1 MIDYN
6 TLKERIYQH
15 LAAYATKVD
24 GRYNRPWSGDSD
36 SGALALTEKADGSI
50 LAYDHVEGQGY
61 NAVTLARRLGIEI
74 PRLASTRRGLA
85 PRIIGRSARPGASS
99 SAPAP
104 DRTEPA
110 SASSSSAPDQTPDAP
125 APDAPAAAYVDL
137 ADYATRHGV
146 PVEAFQAAGWRET
159 RSRGYLAFAFP
170 TANGTRYRY
179 ADAVAAGSKY
189 GTQRGYKSCW
199 YGIPRA
205 LAIAEVGGMDT
216 LLLVNGEPAVVC
228 AQYRGLPA
236 VALTNSGERSTLP
249 PEHLAELRQAWSG
262 RVIVCG
268 DNDAKGRKS
277 APALAASLRAAGV
290 DAAHLIIPVEKKGA
304 DLADWLMT
312 RTLWASADD
321 LAALVDLAEQTRP
334 AAIEPDG
341 IEPAAALAVARP
353 SEVILANL
361 AELGY
366 SFRFNQMAQTVEVNG
381 ARLDD
386 QTRAALLVSA
396 LDHGLLGR
404 GVDQTMFWSIVR
416 VGAGASTYH
425 PLRQYFDRLNWD
437 GVDHISALLR
447 HIQCDGAVVEY
458 PDGRRTRLLAV
469 YLTRWLIGC
478 VAKVYSS
485 AQNLMLVWSGPQGT
499 GKSALVRWLCDAVGS
514 EYHAEAPLD
523 LDNKDTRFRLLEK
536 FIWEVAE
543 LEGVTRKADV
553 NALKHFVTM
562 QTVTERRP
570 YDRYDTT
577 GQAVCSLF
585 GTVNGGNGF
594 LVDDT
599 GNRRFMV
606 STVQRIDWSYRQLV
620 DPAQLWSQAVA
631 LYRAGVSHQLTPV
644 ELAHQTSANM
654 AHMAPSTL
662 DDYIAAWFAFD
673 EPDAFLTS
681 GQIET
686 HLRQRGYESFTG
698 GGGSV
703 AQQIRQSMLRVA
715 GRDLAVRTSRQRGYR
730 GVRAVDAPRQP
741 TGGGGRPDQT
751 PDLTGVSDVL
761 PDAAVLLSSSVTHL
775 SQGLAHQ
782 NAKVTEV
789 TEVTD
794 VLETFKTSAMT
805 DDGHTPNLSAS
816 GVSDVS
822 QKVLQTSVTGVTSV
836 TDGDLAHQDAVAR
849 VTDGVTDDDRWSRW
863 QAGQTVVANMKH
875 DADLIAAAM
884 AAGKYT
890 RVDRRTQYGN
900 PHRMASEADR
910 ETVIARY
917 RSDLASRPDLTANI
931 RQLRGHVLGCWCYP
945 KACHGD
951 VIAAMAN
958 AAPAPDPAADLAD
971 DLTAALQLLDLA
983 DAYGIQTRMTDTG
996 YTGWLVCVDGID
1008 QLAETADDLRRLI
1021 TDAIDQQQRRKAS

>member
-1 MIDYN
+1 MSNIDYN

-15 LAAYATKVD
+15 LTEFETKVS

-50 LAYDHVEGQGY
+50 LAYDHVDGQGY
-61 NAVTLARRLGIEI
+61 NAVSLAQKLGIEI
-74 PRLASTRRGLA
+74 PRLASTRRGLV
-85 PRIIGRSARPGASS
+85 PQLVKRSISASAS
-99 SAPAP
+99 
-104 DRTEPA
+104 RA
-110 SASSSSAPDQTPDAP
+110 SASSSTRSTVSSSTVSSASAPDQTPDAP

-159 RSRGYLAFAFP
+159 RSRGHLAFAFD

-189 GTQRGYKSCW
+189 GHQRGYKSCW
-199 YGIPRA
+199 YGLARA
-205 LAIAEVGGMDT
+205 VELASASGT

-236 VALTNSGERSTLP
+236 VALTSSGERSTLP

-277 APALAASLRAAGV
+277 APALAASLRASGV

-312 RTLWASADD
+312 RPGLAPADD
-321 LAALVDLAEQTRP
+321 LAALVDLAQQTRT

-353 SEVILANL
+353 SEVVLANL

-396 LDHGLLGR
+396 HDHGLLGR
-404 GVDQTMFWSIVR
+404 GISETMFWSIVR

-425 PLRQYFDRLNWD
+425 PLRQYFDGLVWD

-447 HIQCDGAVVEY
+447 HIQCDGSVVEY
-458 PDGRRTRLLAV
+458 PDRQRVRLLAV

-478 VAKVYSS
+478 VAKVYAA

-499 GKSALVRWLCDAVGS
+499 GKSALVRWLCDAVSS
-514 EYHAEAPLD
+514 EYHVEAPLD

-553 NALKHFVTM
+553 NALKHFITL

-585 GTVNGGNGF
+585 GTVNGSGGF

-631 LYRAGVSHQLTPV
+631 LYRAGVSHQLTQV
-644 ELAHQTSANM
+644 ELAHQTAANM

-673 EPDAFLTS
+673 DPDAFLTS

-698 GGGSV
+698 GGASV
-703 AQQIRQSMLRVA
+703 SVQIRQSMLRVA
-715 GRDLAVRTSRQRGYR
+715 GRDLGVRVRNIRGYR

-741 TGGGGRPDQT
+741 TGGGRPDQT

-761 PDAAVLLSSSVTHL
+761 PDVTPHL
-775 SQGLAHQ
+775 AHLADHLARGLAHTD
-782 NAKVTEV
+782 AKLPDMPDMP
-789 TEVTD
+789 D

-816 GVSDVS
+816 GVSEVS
-822 QKVLQTSVTGVTSV
+822 QKVLKTSGTSG
-836 TDGDLAHQDAVAR
+836 TSGSASGLAHQDAVASVPDGLPDDAR
-849 VTDGVTDDDRWSRW
+849 YARPVTHSTHTQDE
-863 QAGQTVVANMKH
+863 
-875 DADLIAAAM
+875 LAAAF
-884 AAGKYT
+884 
-890 RVDRRTQYGN
+890 
-900 PHRMASEADR
+900 
-910 ETVIARY
+910 
-917 RSDLASRPDLTANI
+917 
-931 RQLRGHVLGCWCYP
+931 
-945 KACHGD
+945 
-951 VIAAMAN
+951 AAME
-958 AAPAPDPAADLAD
+958 
-971 DLTAALQLLDLA
+971 LA
-983 DAYGIQTRMTDTG
+983 DAYGIETKMSSTS
-996 YTGWLVCVDGID
+996 TGWLVCVDGID